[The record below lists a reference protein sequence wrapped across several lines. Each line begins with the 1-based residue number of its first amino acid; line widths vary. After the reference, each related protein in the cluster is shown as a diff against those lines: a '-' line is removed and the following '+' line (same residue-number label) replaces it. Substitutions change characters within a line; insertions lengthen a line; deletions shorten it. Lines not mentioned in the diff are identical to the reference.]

1 MTLGDRLE
9 RVLKQYARRA
19 GERVGELEA
28 AYRAGQSGVGDELP
42 TDEEGRVQIVCR
54 RYAERR
60 AVALDDLGRPA
71 CFEAEHPDCEGC
83 AEDVRTGD
91 VETW

>member
-1 MTLGDRLE
+1 MSLGDQLG
-9 RVLKQYARRA
+9 RVIRQYARRA

-28 AYRAGQSGVGDELP
+28 AYRAGQTGVARGLP
-42 TDEEGRVQIVCR
+42 TDEEGRARLVCR
-54 RYAERR
+54 RHAERR
-60 AVALDDLGRPA
+60 AVAVDEVGRPA

-83 AEDVRTGD
+83 AEDVRSGD